1 MDLNR
6 WLAKC
11 AARRPHVFL
20 AELPGNWA
28 LRVATQNLIAAR
40 GWRQAV
46 SPADAD
52 VLAVCG
58 TAADDEFDDLIDR
71 LWDQLPGPRA
81 RVDIRDLSAT
91 SSQLD
96 RAAGVLIDTRWQRTD
111 ALNRTQ
117 SAAPMP
123 QHDAG
128 TEAHHM
134 PHSATGHGHPADN
147 VSSETAH
154 GGDDANG
161 HDGSD
166 DHATHDQKRQ
176 GDASPHGGSDRH
188 HPEQDSH
195 EPTDHSAHQHHDH
208 GAHGDPGED
217 GHHDMGHSGHHHMDH
232 SDMDMAPAGI
242 ALAQGGEDR
251 DGLEM
256 DALHV
261 RLGPFL
267 AYWPAGL
274 MLRCALQGDVI
285 TAAQPHLMGAASN
298 EQPQPPLGSWM
309 QAARHTDHVIDL
321 LVLAGWPRAAA
332 RARRLRQVLLDDP
345 VDNLEASKQAD
356 ALATVVRR
364 SRVLRWALRDLAPI
378 AGDDSDRYGLAAAL
392 GGDTYDRLLTR
403 LDVVQRAVR
412 DEADAAQLHVP
423 DSAVEHMLPDL
434 VEGLDL
440 ATARLV
446 IAGLGIELS
455 PAERGHHA

>member
-6 WLAKC
+6 WLAKY
-11 AARRPHVFL
+11 AARRPHVFI

-28 LRVATQNLIAAR
+28 LRAATQNLIAAR

-46 SPADAD
+46 SPAGAD

-58 TAADDEFDDLIDR
+58 TAVDDEFADLIDR

-81 RVDIRDLSAT
+81 RVVIRDLSAT
-91 SSQLD
+91 RSQLD
-96 RAAGVLIDTRWQRTD
+96 RAAGVLVDTKWQRTD
-111 ALNRTQ
+111 ARDRIQ

-128 TEAHHM
+128 AEGHHM
-134 PHSATGHGHPADN
+134 PHSAAGHGRPAD
-147 VSSETAH
+147 SAPSETAH
-154 GGDDANG
+154 GGHDANG
-161 HDGSD
+161 DDGSD
-166 DHATHDQKRQ
+166 DHATHHHKGQ
-176 GDASPHGGSDRH
+176 GDASPHGGSDLH
-188 HPEQDSH
+188 HPEENSH
-195 EPTDHSAHQHHDH
+195 EPADHSAHQHHDR

-217 GHHDMGHSGHHHMDH
+217 GHHDMGHSGHHMDH
-232 SDMDMAPAGI
+232 GDMEMAPAGI

-256 DALHV
+256 DELHV

-274 MLRCALQGDVI
+274 VLRCALQGDVI
-285 TAAQPHLMGAASN
+285 TAAQPQMMGAASN
-298 EQPQPPLGSWM
+298 EQPQPLLSSWM
-309 QAARHTDHVIDL
+309 QAARHTDHIVDL
-321 LVLAGWPRAAA
+321 LVLAGWPRAAG
-332 RARRLRQVLLDDP
+332 RARRLREVLLGDT
-345 VDNLEASKQAD
+345 VDSRAARQQAG

-378 AGDDSDRYGLAAAL
+378 AVDDIDRYGMPAAL
-392 GGDTYDRLLTR
+392 AGDTYDRLLTR

-412 DEADAAQLHVP
+412 DEADAPQLHVLHG
-423 DSAVEHMLPDL
+423 AVKDILPDL
-434 VEGLDL
+434 VEGLDV

-446 IAGLGIELS
+446 VAGLGIELS
-455 PAERGHHA
+455 PSERGQHA